1 MSEII
6 SFKEAREKREKLS
19 KSTSQSKRNTLS
31 DRLGQKPTEAE
42 LEQLNKELSE
52 AFERASEEQDIPK
65 EQMEA
70 VIAVHNVMM
79 KCRIEPFPVD
89 SELARDASEIVALL
103 ASDGLITT
111 KLPDET
117 FANVWMVTESGLH
130 WMEAVQDD
138 FLGTRH

>member
-6 SFKEAREKREKLS
+6 SFKEAQEKREKLS

-31 DRLGQKPTEAE
+31 DRLGQKPTDAE
-42 LEQLNKELSE
+42 LEQLNIELGE
-52 AFERASEEQDIPK
+52 AFQRASEEQDIPT

-70 VIAVHNVMM
+70 VQAVHSVMM
-79 KCRIEPFPVD
+79 KCRIEPIPVD
-89 SELARDASEIVALL
+89 SELARDASQIVALL

-111 KLPDET
+111 KLSDGQ
-117 FANVWMVTESGLH
+117 FVDVWMITEDGLN